1 MSWIEVENPSAQASS
16 AAPAPPVPSPEVIDS
31 STMAATAVDT
41 VVPSAL
47 AAAAAAEKADST
59 GGSTPALAG
68 GGGDSSDNALPPCVQ
83 RLPSA
88 PGTAETFIVG
98 TAHVSAK
105 SVGEVQ
111 DAIAALRP
119 DVVLLEICSGRQPLL
134 EMQSNAVP
142 TLAELA
148 NQLKAG
154 VDTFSVLYS
163 WFLASVADKL
173 EVMPGAEFAAG
184 FTAAAKLS
192 EGAALFRDPTAA
204 STGAAAAPAPAT
216 TLEVSAVEALAR
228 ARHFLVCADT
238 AYREDEVAPPSPPPS
253 GSPEELPA
261 AAAAAAWSAEQRLWM
276 QLLQARSG
284 VACPVVLADRHITA
298 TVRRL
303 WGSLTPWEKLRLG
316 CSMLMDG
323 LSLPEDMGEMVEEL
337 KGDASTG
344 GEDMLTEA
352 ILELRCV

>member
-142 TLAELA
+142 TLAGRLVTT
-148 NQLKAG
+148 L
-154 VDTFSVLYS
+154 
-163 WFLASVADKL
+163 
-173 EVMPGAEFAAG
+173 P
-184 FTAAAKLS
+184 
-192 EGAALFRDPTAA
+192 P
-204 STGAAAAPAPAT
+204 AAP
-216 TLEVSAVEALAR
+216 S
-228 ARHFLVCADT
+228 
-238 AYREDEVAPPSPPPS
+238 
-253 GSPEELPA
+253 
-261 AAAAAAWSAEQRLWM
+261 QR
-276 QLLQARSG
+276 
-284 VACPVVLADRHITA
+284 V
-298 TVRRL
+298 
-303 WGSLTPWEKLRLG
+303 
-316 CSMLMDG
+316 
-323 LSLPEDMGEMVEEL
+323 
-337 KGDASTG
+337 
-344 GEDMLTEA
+344 
-352 ILELRCV
+352 